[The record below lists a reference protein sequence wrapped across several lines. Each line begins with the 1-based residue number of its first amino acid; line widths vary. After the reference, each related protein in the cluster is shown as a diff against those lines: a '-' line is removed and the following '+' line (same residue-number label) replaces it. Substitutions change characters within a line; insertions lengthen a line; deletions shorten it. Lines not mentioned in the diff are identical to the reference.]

1 MMRITAVFLAFF
13 LLVSAGPLVAQG
25 DQAADQYYEDWE
37 NLAAVAET
45 TLERDE
51 APNDRL
57 EVLRDSLEEFR
68 ADFSAARE
76 INAPRI
82 STLRDQIAAL
92 GPAPEN
98 GIEPP
103 ELAARRAELEEQLN
117 NLQAPVQVA
126 QEAFLRA
133 NGLIGEIDGILRER
147 QAQRL
152 LVLGPSPLNPASWRQ
167 AAKDTTKVL
176 RDIRKEFVFLSD
188 PNQRYKAQQNAP
200 AILLMT
206 VVAMFLIVRGR
217 TWAGRVLS
225 YLRRLGGR
233 GSGVWRFLVSLFR
246 IFLPLAGLFLLT
258 RALNMTG
265 FFGPQVGEIVNAIP
279 VFGAVLLGFR
289 WLAERLF
296 SRDEDEALIG
306 LSKEGR
312 KQARYYFLLI
322 SVFFVARALLEMT
335 FSLENVGPATVAVY
349 AFPIVVIIA
358 FGLFCVGM
366 LLRRSN
372 AGDAGDGETAA
383 APTGMSRAL
392 WYAGTAAI
400 LVAIVAPV
408 MAAVGYAE
416 AGNAI
421 LYPTVLTLMICG
433 FGLTLQRFA
442 ADVYGLVTGQGQEA
456 RDALIPVIFGILLAA
471 VSLPFL
477 ALAWGARVD
486 DLMELW
492 SAFMLGFSVGETRI
506 SPADFITFGV
516 IFGVGYAATRLL
528 QNTLRTSVLP
538 KTRLDIG
545 GQNAFVSGL
554 GYVGIFLAALLAI
567 TGAGIDLSSIALVA
581 GALSVGIG
589 FGLQTIVSNFVSG
602 IILLVERPISEG
614 DWIEVGGQMGYVRD
628 ISVRSTRIE
637 TFDRTDVIVPNAD
650 LVSGTVTNYTRGN
663 TVGRLIVSVGVAY
676 GTDTHK
682 VSDILLQ
689 IAKDQPLVLAVPE
702 PNVVFANFG
711 ADALEFE
718 VRMFLRDV
726 NWVLSVK
733 SDVNHAIAARF
744 AEEGIEI
751 PFAQRDVWLRNP
763 ETLKADPA

>member
-1 MMRITAVFLAFF
+1 MMRLKPVFLALF
-13 LLVSAGPLVAQG
+13 LLVFTGPLYAQG
-25 DQAADQYYEDWE
+25 DAPADDLYKNWE

-45 TLERDE
+45 VLANDT
-51 APNDRL
+51 APNERL
-57 EVLRDSLEEFR
+57 EILRDSLTEFR
-68 ADFSAARE
+68 AEFSAARE
-76 INAPRI
+76 VNAPRI
-82 STLRDQIAAL
+82 ANLRDQIAVL
-92 GPAPEN
+92 GPLPEN
-98 GIEPP
+98 GVEPP
-103 ELAARRAELEEQLN
+103 ELTARRAELEAQLN
-117 NLQAPVQVA
+117 SLQAPVQVA

-133 NGLIGEIDGILRER
+133 NGLIGEIDTILRER

-152 LVLGPSPLNPASWRQ
+152 LVLGPSPLNPVNWRQ
-167 AAKDTTKVL
+167 AVSDTTTVL
-176 RDIRKEFVFLSD
+176 RDIRGELVFLSD
-188 PNQRYKAQQNAP
+188 PSQQYKMQQNAP

-206 VVAMFLIVRGR
+206 VAAMLLIVRGR
-217 TWAGRVLS
+217 TWAGYVLS

-233 GSGVWRFLVSLFR
+233 GSGVWRFIVSLFR

-258 RALNMTG
+258 RALNMSG
-265 FFGPQVGEIVNAIP
+265 IFGPQVGEIVNAIP
-279 VFGAVLLGFR
+279 AFGAILLGFR

-296 SRDEDEALIG
+296 SRDVDEAIIC
-306 LSKEGR
+306 LSDEGR

-322 SVFFVARALLEMT
+322 SVFFVARGLLEMT

-349 AFPIVVIIA
+349 AFPIVVVIA
-358 FGLFCVGM
+358 CGLFCIGV
-366 LLRRSN
+366 LLRRFKPAN
-372 AGDAGDGETAA
+372 TDDAETDTAQ
-383 APTGMSRAL
+383 TGLSRAL
-392 WYAGTAAI
+392 WYTGTAAI

-421 LYPTVLTLMICG
+421 LYPTVLTLIICG

-442 ADVYGLVTGQGQEA
+442 ADVYALVTGQGQEA

-471 VSLPFL
+471 IALPFL

-486 DLMELW
+486 DLAEIW

-506 SPADFITFGV
+506 SPADFIKFGL
-516 IFGVGYAATRLL
+516 IFGVGYLVTRLL
-528 QNTLRTSVLP
+528 QNTLRVSVLP

-763 ETLKADPA
+763 ETLRAGPA